1 MTSRKTGPGAGGR
14 WSDGETSA
22 LLDAWGQI
30 YLRRNRSSLRM
41 DDWLT
46 VCRAVNAHRG
56 DLNRTLAQ
64 CRTRLCTL
72 KQKYKVEVAKG
83 LPALGSPHLARLRG
97 FLADS
102 KFSNGP
108 PPGFDGKTPAA
119 AVKMEEEEE
128 KEEEEGEEEASG
140 CVGGSTGRSEVPVKR
155 QRHFSSLRD
164 ILERSGDP
172 SLAKTP
178 ATVCCGCELVGGSA
192 TGVTKL
198 VAEIRKVAEVHERVE
213 MERHKFKK
221 EMQILKMMELKDVR
235 LEHKKVKENPK
246 EADGK

>member
-14 WSDGETSA
+14 WSDGEMSA
-22 LLDAWGQI
+22 LVEAWGQI

-56 DLNRTLAQ
+56 DLNRTFTQ
-64 CRTRLCTL
+64 CRARLCTF
-72 KQKYKVEVAKG
+72 KKKYKEEVAKG
-83 LPALGSPHLARLRG
+83 RPALGSPHFARLQG

-119 AVKMEEEEE
+119 AVKME
-128 KEEEEGEEEASG
+128 KEEEEEVEEEEGASG
-140 CVGGSTGRSEVPVKR
+140 CVGRSAGRIEVPVKR

-178 ATVCCGCELVGGSA
+178 ATVGCGCELVGGSA

-198 VAEIRKVAEVHERVE
+198 VAEMRKLAEVHERVE

-221 EMQILKMMELKDVR
+221 EMLKMKEEMELKDVR
-235 LEHKKVKENPK
+235 PEHKKVKENPK